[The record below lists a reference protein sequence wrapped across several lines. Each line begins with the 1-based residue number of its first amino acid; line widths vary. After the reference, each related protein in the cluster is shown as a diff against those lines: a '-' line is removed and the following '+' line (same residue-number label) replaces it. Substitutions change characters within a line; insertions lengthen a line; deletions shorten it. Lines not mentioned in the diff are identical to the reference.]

1 MTILAA
7 TSNGSRAAQT
17 RRQAAGYALLA
28 PMLLLMLFAL
38 VAPLAILGGYSF
50 VPDDAPPAFTLENYQ
65 TILEKPQYGR
75 VLGRSLL
82 IGVTVALAAV
92 LVTYPAAYYIA
103 FHVHKRKAMWLI
115 LITLPFWTSYLLRVF
130 AWKLILGFNGII
142 NSALVWTGLTAE
154 PLAFL
159 LYSPFAVWIT
169 LVHAWAAFAILP
181 IYVSLQKIDRSLVEA
196 ASDLGE
202 SPWGAFWRV
211 TLPLSMPGV
220 TAAFLLVFIP
230 TVGDYVT
237 PKLVGGPNGIM
248 IGSLIQ
254 LSVGSLDNWPLGA
267 ALSVATMASVAAI
280 VGFGALAWRRAGLRS
295 A

>member
-1 MTILAA
+1 MTILTASGNA
-7 TSNGSRAAQT
+7 PHTAEA
-17 RRQAAGYALLA
+17 RRRAAGYALLA

-38 VAPLAILGGYSF
+38 VAPLSILGGYSF
-50 VPDDAPPAFTLENYQ
+50 LPDDSPPAFTLENYQ

-82 IGVTVALAAV
+82 IGLTVALAAV
-92 LVTYPAAYYIA
+92 LITYPAAYYIA
-103 FHVHKRKAMWLI
+103 FHVRKRKAMWLI

-220 TAAFLLVFIP
+220 AAAFLLVFIP

-254 LSVGSLDNWPLGA
+254 LSFGSLDNWPLGA
-267 ALSVATMASVAAI
+267 ALSVMTMGSVAAI
-280 VGFGALAWRRAGLRS
+280 VGFGALAWRHAGLKS